1 MKSNVNDIKNL
12 LHMFHVRIWII
23 FAYLINAIAD
33 YICLAKLGEFK
44 INRERYAVL
53 GFHARCMCFCY

>member
-1 MKSNVNDIKNL
+1 MESNVNFIKNL
-12 LHMFHVRIWII
+12 LRMLHVRTWNI

-44 INRERYAVL
+44 IDKERYAVL
-53 GFHARCMCFCY
+53 GFHARCMSFCY